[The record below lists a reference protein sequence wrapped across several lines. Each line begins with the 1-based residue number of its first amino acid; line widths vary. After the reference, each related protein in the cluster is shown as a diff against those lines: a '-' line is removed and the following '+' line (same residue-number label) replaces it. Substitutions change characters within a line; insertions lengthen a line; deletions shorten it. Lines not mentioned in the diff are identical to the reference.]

1 MKKNILFAIL
11 ATSCLLT
18 HTACEDGKDE
28 YLSDFSTILYFRN
41 SGELPLTVYKTGEN
55 TDYQLIVNKSGST
68 LGATASID
76 VGIMSDASLAAYNAA
91 EGVNYKALPGTCYT
105 FSNETIE
112 FGAADLYKTVNVSLI
127 AEQIE
132 QNSGTDATTYVIP
145 FELYNGSDSI
155 NAEKRYAFII
165 PSVQTLTVGFE
176 NSGFISTDDITGSEG
191 TTTITQSILMP
202 IVSQWDLDCQVTVD
216 EGILDE
222 YNTANKKNLKMAAED
237 SYTIEITP
245 FQNGSNHATVTITLD
260 KSKLIWG
267 QQAIPLK
274 ISGTSNPNFAVDEAK
289 SSCIVG
295 INYTI
300 PRSELTQIPLSLD
313 MLSSNATVNGDGTG
327 LAGLFDG
334 RGGGLHWHSNYSGS
348 AIDAVYGHYID
359 FKLSNPI
366 NHFAYNFWTRFEN
379 ANGAPTKTIIYAGN
393 DGNTWKEIGEVA
405 NSFTTGNEE
414 YDSNVFSS
422 SESFTY
428 IRFSVT
434 ESNAGNVCTGQ
445 FWNCGEMQIFGK

>member
-91 EGVNYKALPGTCYT
+91 EGVNYKALPSTCYT
-105 FSNETIE
+105 FNNASLQ
-112 FGAADLYKTVNVSLI
+112 FGAADLYKTINVSLI

-132 QNSGTDATTYVIP
+132 QNSGTDATYVIP

-155 NAEKRYAFII
+155 NVEKRHAFII
-165 PSVQTLTVGFE
+165 PNIKILTVGFE
-176 NSGFISTDDITGSEG
+176 NSGFISTNDITGNEG
-191 TTTITQSILMP
+191 TTTITQSIIMP
-202 IVSQWDLDCQVTVD
+202 IVSQWDLDCQVVAD
-216 EGILDE
+216 EEILNK
-222 YNTANKKNLKMAAED
+222 YNAENKKDLRMAAKD
-237 SYTIEITP
+237 SYTIEVTP
-245 FQNGSNHATVTITLD
+245 FHEGSNSATVTITLD
-260 KSKLIWG
+260 KSKLVWG
-267 QQAIPLK
+267 QQAIPLSIK
-274 ISGTSNPNFAVDEAK
+274 GTSNSNFPVDETK
-289 SSCIVG
+289 SSCIIV

-300 PRSELTQIPLSLD
+300 PRSELTQIQLSLD

-334 RGGGLHWHSNYSGS
+334 RGGGLHWHSNYTSS
-348 AIDAVYGHYID
+348 VIDAIYGHYID
-359 FKLSNPI
+359 FKLPNPI

-405 NSFTTGNEE
+405 NTFTTGDEE
-414 YDSNVFSS
+414 FDSNVFSS

>member
-11 ATSCLLT
+11 ATGCLLT

-76 VGIMSDASLAAYNAA
+76 VGIMSDASLAAYNAS
-91 EGVNYKALPGTCYT
+91 EGVNYKALPSTCYT
-105 FSNETIE
+105 FDNASLQ
-112 FGAADLYKTVNVSLI
+112 FGAADLYKTINVSLI

-132 QNSGTDATTYVIP
+132 QNSGTDATYVIP

-155 NAEKRYAFII
+155 NTEKRHAFII
-165 PSVQTLTVGFE
+165 PSIETLTVGFE
-176 NSGFISTDDITGSEG
+176 NSGFISTNDITGNEG
-191 TTTITQSILMP
+191 TTTITQSIIMP
-202 IVSQWDLDCQVTVD
+202 IVSQWDLDCQVVAD
-216 EGILDE
+216 EEILNK
-222 YNTANKKNLKMAAED
+222 YNAENKKDLRMAAKD
-237 SYTIEITP
+237 SYTIEVTP
-245 FQNGSNHATVTITLD
+245 FHEGSNSATVTITLD
-260 KSKLIWG
+260 KSKLVWG
-267 QQAIPLK
+267 QQAIPLSIK
-274 ISGTSNPNFAVDEAK
+274 GTSNSNFPVDETK
-289 SSCIVG
+289 SSCIIG

-300 PRSELTQIPLSLD
+300 PRSELTQIQLSLD

-334 RGGGLHWHSNYSGS
+334 RGGGLHWHSNYTSS
-348 AIDAVYGHYID
+348 VIDAIYGHYID
-359 FKLSNPI
+359 FKLPNPI

-405 NSFTTGNEE
+405 NTFTTGDEE
-414 YDSNVFSS
+414 FDSNVFSS